1 MALVSNSR
9 QQDCAKALRILLNKL
24 VIALS
29 ADIDTLYDDAIAKGL
44 VGERSV
50 APDKPGR
57 ARNFLDAIIARV
69 EIDTVTNPYEKF
81 IAILRSKRNLSYL
94 ADMIEE
100 QREKEPEDQSTKNK
114 KGNASGYY
122 YSLII

>member
-1 MALVSNSR
+1 MALASNSR
-9 QQDCAKALRILLNKL
+9 QQDCAKALRILYNNL

-50 APDKPGR
+50 APDKPGK

-81 IAILRSKRNLSYL
+81 IAIHK
-94 ADMIEE
+94 
-100 QREKEPEDQSTKNK
+100 KEPEDQSTKNK